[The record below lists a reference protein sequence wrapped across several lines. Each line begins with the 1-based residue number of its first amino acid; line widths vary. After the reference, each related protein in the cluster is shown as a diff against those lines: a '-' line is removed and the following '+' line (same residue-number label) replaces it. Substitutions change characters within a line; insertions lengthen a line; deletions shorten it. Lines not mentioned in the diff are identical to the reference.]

1 MTQISKEYAAAL
13 FSIALEKGRVSRWE
27 EQLRGIGALLRAEP
41 DYVRLLTSPD
51 IPAEER
57 VGLMRKAFAGCADDE
72 LVSFAALV
80 CRRGRAAQ
88 LPEAIVRFCQLADE
102 HARIQVATVISARPL
117 LDDEKK
123 RLIRALERKTGTT
136 VELQCEVDPS
146 VMGGL
151 RVMIDGR
158 VIDGTVRERLREIKE
173 VIGG

>member
-13 FSIALEKGRVSRWE
+13 FSIAVEKGCVPAWE
-27 EQLRGIGALLRAEP
+27 KQLREIASLLRAQP

-57 VGLMRKAFAGCADDE
+57 IGLLRTAFAQGTDEE
-72 LVSFAALV
+72 LVSFAALM

-88 LPEAIVRFCQLADE
+88 LPEAIERFCQLANE
-102 HARIQVATVISARPL
+102 RAKVQVATVTSARPL
-117 LDDEKK
+117 LEGERE
-123 RLIRALERKTGTT
+123 RLVRALEKKTGTR
-136 VELQCEVDPS
+136 VELQCEVDPT